1 MWTCPKTTT
10 GRGTSSVIYKYLQI
24 KPGAQV
30 LHVPFNVYAAT
41 TTARFQL
48 PPSAIHLY
56 MDICRLKRLACYLS
70 LSLLGLK
77 CRCSKVS
84 QAEPAQPII
93 FWEQMFDY
101 IDNNGTE
108 AGRHSMSSQQDQ
120 KCLLALF
127 DGLSLLQ

>member
-1 MWTCPKTTT
+1 MWTCSKRTI
-10 GRGTSSVIYKYLQI
+10 GCGTSSVIYKDLQV

-30 LHVPFNVYAAT
+30 LHVPFNVSAT
-41 TTARFQL
+41 TTAIFQL
-48 PPSAIHLY
+48 LTSALHLY
-56 MDICRLKRLACYLS
+56 MDICRLIRVACYLL

-77 CRCSKVS
+77 CCCSKVS
-84 QAEPAQPII
+84 QAQPAQPII

-101 IDNNGTE
+101 IDNNRAE
-108 AGRHSMSSQQDQ
+108 ADRHSTSSQKDQ

>member
-1 MWTCPKTTT
+1 MWTCSKRTI
-10 GRGTSSVIYKYLQI
+10 GSGTSSVIYKYLQI

-30 LHVPFNVYAAT
+30 LHVPFNVFAT

-48 PPSAIHLY
+48 LTSAIHLY
-56 MDICRLKRLACYLS
+56 MDIWRLIRLACYLL

-84 QAEPAQPII
+84 QAKPAQPII

-101 IDNNGTE
+101 IDNNWTE
-108 AGRHSMSSQQDQ
+108 ADRHSMSSQKDK